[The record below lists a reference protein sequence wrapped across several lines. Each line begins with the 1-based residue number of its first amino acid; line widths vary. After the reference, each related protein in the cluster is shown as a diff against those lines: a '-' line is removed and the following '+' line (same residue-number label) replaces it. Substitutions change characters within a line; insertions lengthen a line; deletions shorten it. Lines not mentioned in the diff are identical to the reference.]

1 MLFMCAMHAV
11 ILIDYAMASIANPWF
26 ICGYFSRRCFFFF
39 LVKRKQIS
47 VLGPQH
53 NNDMLFYAQPLLFL
67 LSLALIIDIT
77 SLFHTLS
84 K

>member
-1 MLFMCAMHAV
+1 MCAMHAV
-11 ILIDYAMASIANPWF
+11 ILIDYAMASIAKPWV
-26 ICGYFSRRCFFFF
+26 ICGYFSESFFFF
-39 LVKRKQIS
+39 FFKRMQIS

-53 NNDMLFYAQPLLFL
+53 NNDMLVYAQPLFFLF
-67 LSLALIIDIT
+67 SLALIIDIT